1 MTKTQKIIRFIAVAL
16 AVCLTIN
23 IFTWIVSLVALISGI
38 DFKKDMVSK
47 ETTDFT
53 VSDGI
58 KNLDIEISAAD
69 LVIVSGENFS
79 LSSNLKY
86 LSVSENGDT
95 LRVFEN
101 RKLPGNRSGATL
113 TLTVP
118 MDRTLGRIEI
128 STGASRLTA
137 DKLSAERIS
146 LDLGAGAVTL
156 SEITSTV
163 ETEIN
168 GGTGNIVIGGGSL
181 RDAEIDIGVGKLTL
195 KAELLGD
202 TNIDCGVGS
211 TEIVVLGTK
220 EDYRVEIDK
229 GLGSATFDG
238 IPMSDGVTYGNG
250 SNKIDID
257 SGVGSMNLS
266 FSEKTPE

>member
-1 MTKTQKIIRFIAVAL
+1 MTKTQKIIKYVAIVL
-16 AVCLTIN
+16 AICLAIN
-23 IFTWIVSLVALISGI
+23 IFTSVIGLVALIGGI
-38 DFKKDMVSK
+38 DIKRDMVSN

-69 LVIVSGENFS
+69 LVIVSGESFS
-79 LSSNLKY
+79 LTSNLKY

-95 LRVFEN
+95 LRVSESK
-101 RKLPGNRSGATL
+101 RLVGNRSGATL
-113 TLTVP
+113 TLTLP
-118 MDRTLGRIEI
+118 KDTTLERIEI
-128 STGASRLTA
+128 STGAGRLTA

-156 SEITSTV
+156 NEITSTV

-181 RDAEIDIGVGKLTL
+181 PDADIDIGVGKLTL

-238 IPMSDGVTYGNG
+238 IPMADGIAYGSG
-250 SNKIDID
+250 SNRIDID
-257 SGVGSMNLS
+257 SGVGSMSLS